1 MDEIKSFEELIYV
14 LQAAQ
19 SYLEDKIGKPFDELS
34 ETELLS
40 DKMFGESRFEV
51 GHFLGMR
58 DCLMIVQRIMR
69 NNILGEE
76 E

>member
-19 SYLEDKIGKPFDELS
+19 QFLEDKTGKPLEEL
-34 ETELLS
+34 
-40 DKMFGESRFEV
+40 DPNMFGESTFEV
-51 GHFLGMR
+51 GHFMGMR

-69 NNILGEE
+69 NSILGEE